1 MPKLNLQFH
10 AAPGSLNGL
19 RSDTFDSLQLN
30 CGIFLKDL
38 VYTGTGAP
46 TDATTLRTLIA
57 GIKAGTTTGKGT
69 ILGATR
75 GGGTFTV
82 TRDIRTPEIDGMR
95 YKFKKGDF
103 IDSTD
108 AFITT
113 TLVEVTKE
121 NLCALLG
128 IATPAATGNITTIKL
143 PTALTDNSYMTNICW
158 VGELADGRLVLIS
171 LLNAFNSA
179 DFSLTFSD
187 KSEGTLAVEFHATQ
201 DEVDDYD
208 YAPFEVLYFD
218 KAA

>member
-1 MPKLNLQFH
+1 MS
-10 AAPGSLNGL
+10 APGSTNGL
-19 RSDTFDSLQLN
+19 RSATFENLQLN
-30 CGIFLKDL
+30 VGIFIKNF

-57 GIKAGTTTGKGT
+57 GIKNGTVTGKGE

-75 GGGTFTV
+75 GGGSFNV

-103 IDSTD
+103 IDSVD
-108 AFITT
+108 AYISTT
-113 TLVEVTKE
+113 ILEMTVA

-128 IATPAATGNITTIKL
+128 VETPTASGNITTIQL
-143 PTALTDNSYMTNICW
+143 PTALTDNSYLDNLCW
-158 VGELADGRLVLIS
+158 VGDISDGRYVLVCLK
-171 LLNAFNSA
+171 NAINTA
-179 DFSLTFSD
+179 DFTLTVTD

-201 DEVDDYD
+201 DAVDDYD
-208 YAPFEVLYFD
+208 TAPFEILFFE